1 MSVALLNCL
10 NLPESDPD
18 ELLLRD
24 AVRALGVEAEV
35 LPWDAPPPAET
46 HNLWVLRSTW
56 DYHHRVDEFL
66 AFCARTASR
75 SRLLN
80 PLHLVRGNVRKTYL
94 RELKQRGIPVV
105 RTSFVPLGGGTDPLT
120 EIASLQGWDDVV
132 IKPTVSAGSFSTR
145 RFRRDEFAAGQA
157 FLDTLTQ
164 TREAMVQGYVRGVE
178 LGEGRGERAVVFID
192 GALTHAVR
200 KSPRLSHEAESV
212 SEALPIADDERDLA
226 EMVLR
231 PFRERLLYAR
241 VDMVRDDSGVPML
254 MELELI
260 EPSLFLAQHP
270 PALERLAAAIA
281 RAARS
286 T

>member
-1 MSVALLNCL
+1 M
-10 NLPESDPD
+10 
-18 ELLLRD
+18 
-24 AVRALGVEAEV
+24 
-35 LPWDAPPPAET
+35 
-46 HNLWVLRSTW
+46 
-56 DYHHRVDEFL
+56 
-66 AFCARTASR
+66 
-75 SRLLN
+75 N
-80 PLHLVRGNVRKTYL
+80 PLHLVRANVRKTYL

-105 RTSFVPLGGGTDPLT
+105 RTSFVPLGGGPDPLT

-145 RFRRDEFAAGQA
+145 RFRRDEFAAGQD

-178 LGEGRGERAVVFID
+178 LLPGGGERAVVFID
-192 GALTHAVR
+192 GELTHAVR
-200 KSPRLSHEAESV
+200 KSPRLSNQAESV
-212 SEALPIADDERDLA
+212 SEALPVAADERDLA

-241 VDMVRDDSGVPML
+241 VDMVRDDSGMPML

-270 PALERLAAAIA
+270 PALARLAARHRPGGPQNVTAGPEPPLSDLSA
-281 RAARS
+281 RTDSGPRRRPGRPVLPVSGAPRGGLRHHALPAEFVGTLPPAAPGAAAAARGRAPV
-286 T
+286 

>member
-1 MSVALLNCL
+1 MSVALLTCRNP
-10 NLPESDPD
+10 PESDPD

-24 AVRALGVEAEV
+24 AVRALGVDAEV
-35 LPWDAPPPAET
+35 VPWDDPPPTET
-46 HNLWVLRSTW
+46 HALWVLRSTW

-66 AFCARTASR
+66 EFCARTASR

-145 RFRRDEFAAGQA
+145 RFRRDEFAEGQD
-157 FLDTLTQ
+157 FLDKLTE
-164 TREAMVQGYVRGVE
+164 TREAMVQGYVRDVE
-178 LGEGRGERAVVFID
+178 ARGERAVVFID

-212 SEALPIADDERDLA
+212 SEALPVGDDERDLA

-260 EPSLFLAQHP
+260 EPSLFLAQYP

-281 RAARS
+281 RHARA
-286 T
+286 